1 MGKNKKQNTNVATK
15 VRKALERSLYA
26 NLLSF
31 VVMITTL
38 VGVPYGFGRYHME
51 AQKDKEMAEKER
63 LHTLELIERDD
74 KHREE
79 LNALEMKLNA
89 MEKERDEWREKCF
102 IRMSVSNRPAN
113 NSP

>member
-1 MGKNKKQNTNVATK
+1 MGKNKKQNTKIATK
-15 VRKALERSLYA
+15 VRKALARYLYA

-31 VVMITTL
+31 VVMIATI

-51 AQKDKEMAEKER
+51 AQKDKEIAEKER
-63 LHTLELIERDD
+63 LHNIELIERED

-79 LNALEMKLNA
+79 LNALELKLNA
-89 MEKERDEWREKCF
+89 MEKERYEWREKYF
-102 IRMSVSNRPAN
+102 ILLNASNRPAN